1 MIECQSNK
9 GMGGPHGRD
18 MIDFSSPSQYAAKL
32 LLSKSE
38 NHPEMCL
45 NLKNSV
51 WNIFT
56 RITDIFFLLRI
67 IIDLLIYYKYNNTV
81 IQSVV

>member
-1 MIECQSNK
+1 MIECRSNK

-18 MIDFSSPSQYAAKL
+18 RIDFSSPSQYAAKL
-32 LLSKSE
+32 FLSKAE

-51 WNIFT
+51 
-56 RITDIFFLLRI
+56 
-67 IIDLLIYYKYNNTV
+67 
-81 IQSVV
+81 